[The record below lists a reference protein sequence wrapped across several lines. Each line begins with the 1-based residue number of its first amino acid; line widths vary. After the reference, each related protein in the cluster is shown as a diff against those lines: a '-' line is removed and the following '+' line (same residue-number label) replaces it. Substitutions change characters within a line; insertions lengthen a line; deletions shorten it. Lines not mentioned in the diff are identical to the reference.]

1 MRAAAAARILRPS
14 RNGSPVTDPAVL
26 PQLAPRRRVLVVDD
40 EDRIRQVLV
49 RILRARGIGADAA
62 SGGSDAVAMTASGS
76 YDLVILDL
84 LMPGQDGFSALAE
97 IMRRRPDQAVLVLSC
112 LADPESK
119 MATLGLG
126 ADDYVPKPFHVGELV
141 ARVQARLRAAAR
153 AGVPVLECGQLRL
166 DVLRRQ
172 ADAGG
177 GPVPLTSR
185 EFQLLW
191 ELMHEPGAVVSKG
204 DLLAHVWDSP
214 PDSPANVVDVYIRR
228 LRSRLG
234 TDAITTVRG
243 EGYRVG
249 PG

>member
-1 MRAAAAARILRPS
+1 VILTGVAISDPRAFRP
-14 RNGSPVTDPAVL
+14 A
-26 PQLAPRRRVLVVDD
+26 APRHRVLIVDD
-40 EDRIRQVLV
+40 EERIRQVLV
-49 RILRARGIGADAA
+49 RILRAHGIAAEAAAD
-62 SGGSDAVAMTASGS
+62 GTDAVARTASGS

-84 LMPGQDGFSALAE
+84 LMPGQDGFSALRE

-112 LADPESK
+112 LSDPESK
-119 MATLGLG
+119 MASLGLG

-153 AGVPVLECGQLRL
+153 PGPPVLSYGRL
-166 DVLRRQ
+166 TLDMLHRH
-172 ADAGG
+172 ADTGK

-191 ELMHEPGAVVSKG
+191 ELMHPPGAVVSKD
-204 DLLAHVWDSP
+204 DLLARVWGGA
-214 PDSPANVVDVYIRR
+214 PDSGSNVVDVYIRR

-234 TDAITTVRG
+234 PDVITTVRG

>member
-1 MRAAAAARILRPS
+1 MTVTEGAMHGPRGLHPGAPVQRVLIVDDEERIRRVLCRILRGLS
-14 RNGSPVTDPAVL
+14 IVTDTA
-26 PQLAPRRRVLVVDD
+26 AN
-40 EDRIRQVLV
+40 
-49 RILRARGIGADAA
+49 GADAA
-62 SGGSDAVAMTASGS
+62 AMTMSGS

-84 LMPGQDGFSALAE
+84 LMPGQDGFSTLRE

-112 LADPESK
+112 LTDPESK
-119 MATLGLG
+119 MASFGLG

-141 ARVQARLRAAAR
+141 ARVQARLRAGTRPA
-153 AGVPVLECGQLRL
+153 PPMLFCGRLTL

-172 ADAGG
+172 ADAGA

-191 ELMHEPGAVVSKG
+191 ELMHQPGAVVSK
-204 DLLAHVWDSP
+204 DELLARIWSSP
-214 PDSPANVVDVYIRR
+214 PDSVSNVVDAYVGR

-234 TDAITTVRG
+234 TDVITTVRG
-243 EGYRVG
+243 EGYCVA

>member
-1 MRAAAAARILRPS
+1 VA
-14 RNGSPVTDPAVL
+14 DPPA
-26 PQLAPRRRVLVVDD
+26 PHPAAPRSRVLVVDD
-40 EDRIRQVLV
+40 EKRIREVV
-49 RILRARGIGADAA
+49 IRILRTRGIEADAA
-62 SGGSDAVAMTASGS
+62 VGGTDAIAMAASGS

-84 LMPGQDGFSALAE
+84 LMPGQDGFSTLRE

-112 LADPESK
+112 LSDPESK
-119 MATLGLG
+119 MASLGLG

-153 AGVPVLECGQLRL
+153 PGPPVLSFGTLTL
-166 DVLRRQ
+166 DLLHRQ
-172 ADAGG
+172 ADAGA

-191 ELMHEPGAVVSKG
+191 ELMHRPGVVVSKD
-204 DLLAHVWDSP
+204 DLLDHVWGGATDSV
-214 PDSPANVVDVYIRR
+214 SNVVDVYVRR

-234 TDAITTVRG
+234 PDVITTVRG
-243 EGYRVG
+243 EGYCVG

>member
-1 MRAAAAARILRPS
+1 MADPHVPHRAA
-14 RNGSPVTDPAVL
+14 
-26 PQLAPRRRVLVVDD
+26 PRSRVLVVDD
-40 EDRIRQVLV
+40 ERRIRDVLV
-49 RILRARGIGADAA
+49 RILRERGIGADAA
-62 SGGSDAVAMTASGS
+62 ADGTHAVAMTASGS
-76 YDLVILDL
+76 YELVILDL
-84 LMPGQDGFSALAE
+84 LMPGQDGFSALRE

-112 LADPESK
+112 LTDPASK
-119 MATLGLG
+119 MASLGLG

-153 AGVPVLECGQLRL
+153 PGAAVLACGRLTL

-177 GPVPLTSR
+177 GLVPLTSR

-191 ELMHEPGAVVSKG
+191 ELMHRPGAVVSKG
-204 DLLAHVWDSP
+204 DLLARVWDLP
-214 PDSPANVVDVYIRR
+214 PDSASNVVDVYVRR

-243 EGYRVG
+243 EGYRVD

>member
-1 MRAAAAARILRPS
+1 MEPVMAGPRARH
-14 RNGSPVTDPAVL
+14 PA
-26 PQLAPRRRVLVVDD
+26 PPRHRVLIADD
-40 EDRIRQVLV
+40 EERIRLVLA
-49 RILRARGIGADAA
+49 RILRARGIET
-62 SGGSDAVAMTASGS
+62 DAVACGTDAVARTVSGS

-84 LMPGQDGFSALAE
+84 LMPGQDGFSALRE

-112 LADPESK
+112 LSDPESK
-119 MATLGLG
+119 MASLGLG

-153 AGVPVLECGQLRL
+153 PGPPVLSCGRL
-166 DVLRRQ
+166 TLDLLHRQ
-172 ADAGG
+172 ADAGD

-191 ELMHEPGAVVSKG
+191 ELMHRPGAVVSKD
-204 DLLAHVWDSP
+204 DLLEQVWGGATDSV
-214 PDSPANVVDVYIRR
+214 SNVVDVYVRR

-234 TDAITTVRG
+234 PDVITTVRG

-249 PG
+249 PD